1 MAGTMRTCGG
11 WLTVSKDNKPKNET
25 PEPSWPMKQSDEPSR
40 GPSEPDQKNKSK
52 PDLEKWQET
61 KTH

>member
-1 MAGTMRTCGG
+1 M
-11 WLTVSKDNKPKNET
+11 SKDNKPKNET
-25 PEPSWPMKQSDEPSR
+25 PEPSWPMKQSDEPWR